1 MTVEE
6 ILLLVSIAIL
16 VVSVYLLYN
25 NLKMYRKA
33 LFLLKMRAE
42 DEVLAKTGKLRKRYI
57 VFAVISQTRYSKK
70 DLSEAIRTTFK
81 HLFGEAIL
89 VKADPYIVYYDP
101 GVMRGVI
108 RVSHIYKNH
117 VLAVL
122 SLIPRITGLD
132 ALIIPLKTTGTIK
145 KARKI
150 LYKHRRE
157 LQL

>member
-1 MTVEE
+1 MIVEE
-6 ILLLVSIAIL
+6 ILLVLSIAIL
-16 VVSVYLLYN
+16 IVSVYLLYN

-33 LFLLKMRAE
+33 LLLLKLRIG
-42 DEVLAKTGKLRKRYI
+42 DEVLARTGKLRKRYI

-70 DLSEAIRTTFK
+70 EINEAIRTTFK

-89 VKADPYIVYYDP
+89 AKADPYIVYYDP

-122 SLIPRITGLD
+122 SLTPKITGLD
-132 ALIIPLKTTGTIK
+132 ALILPIKTTGTIK

-150 LYKHRRE
+150 LYSHRRE